1 MKAFIEHHF
10 GTVLILSCVAGLV
23 VPGLPSLPDVAALV
37 TLALLTFVACYR
49 LRDGGMKD
57 IRWRDITI
65 FYVLRYTLLPL
76 GMWYVA
82 HITIPD
88 YATSVL
94 LLTLLPSAIS
104 SPAFTHIFGGIAIPA
119 FAITV
124 LSQVAAPFMIPAA
137 FALVGSTEV
146 VPPPHQLFTTLVWC
160 IFMPMLIYGIVRN
173 HHKSATIIHAN
184 GKFFSILLVAF
195 IIALAVAKQRDVIL
209 GDPEAIIAAT
219 AVTTTCYVLY
229 LIFGWVVSHRR
240 PREER
245 ITYATCS
252 GFNNAAMGVSLALM
266 HFSPPVILFVAASE
280 ISWAILP
287 SIFKWGLR
295 LTAR

>member
-23 VPGLPSLPDVAALV
+23 VPGMPSLPDVAALV

-49 LRDGGMKD
+49 LRDGGLKEIRWKD
-57 IRWRDITI
+57 IAT
-65 FYVLRYTLLPL
+65 FYVLRYALLPL
-76 GMWYVA
+76 AMWYAA
-82 HITIPD
+82 HTLIPA
-88 YATSVL
+88 YATGVL
-94 LLTLLPSAIS
+94 LLSLLPSAIS
-104 SPAFTHIFGGIAIPA
+104 SPAFTHIFGGVALPA

-124 LSQVAAPFMIPAA
+124 LSQVAAPFLIPAA

-146 VPPPHQLFTTLVWC
+146 VPPPHKLFATLIWC
-160 IFMPMLIYGIVRN
+160 IFVPMLVYGLVRK
-173 HHKSATIIHAN
+173 HQKSASYIHAN

-209 GDPEAIIAAT
+209 ADYEGIVTAT
-219 AVTTTCYVLY
+219 AVTTTCYVIY
-229 LIFGWVVSHRR
+229 LIFGWVVSRKR
-240 PREER
+240 PRGER

-280 ISWAILP
+280 ISWAMLP
-287 SIFKWGLR
+287 AIFRFGLR
-295 LTAR
+295 RFSH